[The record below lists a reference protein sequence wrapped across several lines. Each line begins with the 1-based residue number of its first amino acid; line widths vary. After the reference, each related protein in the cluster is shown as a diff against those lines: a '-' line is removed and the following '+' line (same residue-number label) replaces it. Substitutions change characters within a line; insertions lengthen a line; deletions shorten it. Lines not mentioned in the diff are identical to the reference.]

1 MVEIVLT
8 PDPLLSLSP
17 VVPELSFFILEFLFQ
32 QGISNGFFLNGI
44 IAQFYITFL
53 RYRKK
58 ELDSK
63 CIRYKI
69 CKA

>member
-1 MVEIVLT
+1 MVEIVHT
-8 PDPLLSLSP
+8 RDPLLSLSP
-17 VVPELSFFILEFLFQ
+17 VVPELSFLILEFLFQ

-44 IAQFYITFL
+44 IAQFYNTFS

-58 ELDSK
+58 DLDLK
-63 CIRYKI
+63 CIKYKI